1 MTSALPNRPVGAPLV
16 TIGVPVYNR
25 ERFIEETLRALQQ
38 QDLAD
43 IEVIVGDNAST
54 DGTRAIAEQ
63 LASEDARFTVLPS
76 DVNRGSTWN
85 YNRLLAAARGEFF
98 AWNAADDV
106 ILPDH
111 LATCVRL
118 LRENTEAVLA
128 FSRVAD
134 IDVAGTVVREYDD
147 AGLDLLQ
154 RSPSARL
161 AVFFR
166 HGIYHAAF
174 GGLYRTAVL
183 RETGGFE
190 PFFGQDVALGTR
202 MVLRAPWVQSQ
213 DRTYRLRL
221 HENQMS
227 KLQGGDP
234 VRQTRIFTPTHRRP
248 VAFPQWFLGYR
259 LYAEVMNAPLSATER
274 VKALRAVA
282 LGWTVPNWRALPYD
296 VKRNAIRLVK
306 GRYEGS
312 FHPE

>member
-1 MTSALPNRPVGAPLV
+1 MDRSLPDRSAGTPVV

-38 QDLAD
+38 QELAD
-43 IEVIVGDNAST
+43 IEVVVADNAST
-54 DGTRAIAEQ
+54 DGTRAIAERF
-63 LASEDARFTVLPS
+63 AREDARFRVLPS

-118 LRENTEAVLA
+118 LRENPEAVLSFA
-128 FSRVAD
+128 RAED
-134 IDVAGTVVREYDD
+134 IDESGTVVREFDD

-166 HGIYHAAF
+166 HQLFHAAF
-174 GGLYRTAVL
+174 GGLYRTAAL
-183 RETGGFE
+183 REAGGFE
-190 PFFGQDVALGTR
+190 PFFGQDLALGTR

-213 DRTYRLRL
+213 DRTYQLRL

-248 VAFPQWFLGYR
+248 VAFPQWFLNYR
-259 LYAEVMNAPLSATER
+259 LFAEVMNAPLSAVER
-274 VKALRAVA
+274 VRALRAV
-282 LGWTVPNWRALPYD
+282 LVGWTVPNWRALPYD
-296 VKRNAIRLVK
+296 IKRNVIRLAK

-312 FHPE
+312 YHPG